1 MHSSYH
7 EQIGVRVKKL
17 DYNRIVNE
25 RTLRK
30 WFLFIRLHILKFT
43 DMTNEFHALPSAY
56 RLSSQQTH
64 CLHRVTLTDRILC
77 CNVGLLS
84 VVASQDITVLTFYEH
99 QSVRNSKLLVSERRR
114 KEREKP
120 RLRSDSLAR
129 LIIEAVTL
137 STIYH
142 LTKNISQ

>member
-30 WFLFIRLHILKFT
+30 WFLFIRLHILMFA
-43 DMTNEFHALPSAY
+43 DMTNEFHALPPAY
-56 RLSSQQTH
+56 RLSSQQTD

-77 CNVGLLS
+77 CNVDLLS
-84 VVASQDITVLTFYEH
+84 VVASQVITMLVLTFYEH
-99 QSVRNSKLLVSERRR
+99 LCVRNSKLLVSERRR

-120 RLRSDSLAR
+120 RLRSDYCSATHHRSSHALN
-129 LIIEAVTL
+129 
-137 STIYH
+137 
-142 LTKNISQ
+142 LT